1 MAAGAAKGSIV
12 TQERDILATAI
23 SQGKLLLLVV
33 DCNGGDG
40 IGGGGSIRKTMK
52 RFKKM
57 AIYES
62 LGNKVK
68 LASRSVDL
76 GRK

>member
-23 SQGKLLLLVV
+23 SQ